1 MIFSL
6 FALLFHAGVTG
17 QTALAAP
24 AAPTWLSPSA
34 NTGYMLQGVRYGA
47 GEWLALGINNTIAS
61 SGDGKNWTLYH
72 PNGGF
77 NEWADAVYDGGNWIL
92 VGSGKIFQSPSGTA
106 ASDTGWTA
114 LKTDFASNLWGI
126 AYGGGKYVT
135 VGSDGVILTSSDKV
149 SWTTQNLSGE
159 SGKFLAAVTY
169 ANGQFV
175 TVSTSGNIYASTDGQ
190 SWSKVYSGS
199 SPINGVTFGNG
210 KFVAVGSGKA
220 YTSTDGSS
228 WSVSPD
234 SVPVLYSVDYG
245 NNKYVAVGA
254 GGILATSTDGT
265 TWSTDEQS
273 NTLQNLYAVRY
284 APEQSR
290 FVDVG
295 ENGVVRTQSGMSD
308 LSNLTISA
316 GTLTPAFAQA
326 TKSYTASVG
335 TAVDQITLTMTP
347 VDSDATILVQGNNA
361 VVTGGTASSNVSL
374 NPGANTI
381 PIRVTSQDGSKQTDY
396 TLTVTRAI
404 PNAPPTDIGLDK
416 TSLPENAGVGTLIGT
431 LSATD
436 PDSTVFT
443 YSLVSGFGD
452 NASFAIAGNQLKS
465 NAVFDFET
473 KNSFSIQIR
482 VIDSGGANYDKIFT
496 IQVTNV
502 AEAPTVSNSSKSG
515 AEDNPLLLGAAD
527 FTAAYADPEN
537 DSLKKVQVTSL
548 PNASAGTLK
557 LNGTAVAA
565 NQEID
570 AADLGQLVFEPVA
583 NWNGTAA
590 FTWKGND
597 GTFDSAN
604 AATFTL
610 TIGAVNDLPT
620 VTDSTKNGTE
630 DTAVKFGVTD
640 FAPQFADVDGNAL
653 AGIKIVSLPNAGAGT
668 LMLNGTAVKLDQE
681 IAANALDQLQFVPAA
696 NWYGTASFDWKGF
709 DGTDYSQSAA
719 TLTLSIVA
727 VNDPPTV
734 SNSAKNGTEDTELPF
749 AQDDFEQQYQDVEQE
764 ALASIQIVS
773 LPAHGTL
780 NLNGAAVSVNQSIAA
795 NQLGQLV
802 FVPDA
807 DWNGSTSFTWK
818 GYDGQA
824 YSAAAAAFTL
834 TIGAVEDLPTV
845 TDGIADGVEDQTL
858 PLSHGVFAPHF
869 ADADGDSL
877 HDIQIVS
884 LPDHGTLQL
893 NGTDVTVD
901 QKLTDAEL
909 ANLYFVPDKD
919 WNGETSFSWKGSDGK
934 GESATAA
941 KLSIAIAP
949 ANDLPTVTNSSK
961 TGDEDTNVAFA
972 LADFSGHFSD
982 IDQDNLRKIQ
992 IVTLPTTG
1000 RLQLEATLVTG
1011 GQEIAAADLGKLVFV
1026 PDTNWSGTTSFAW
1039 KGHDG
1044 TGYSLNEAV
1053 IELTIAAVNDAPTVT
1068 ASSKNGTEDTAL
1080 ALGSADFTLQY
1091 QDVENEPLAK
1101 VQIASLPAHGALN
1114 VDGHAISAN
1123 DELTVADL
1131 DHLSFVPD
1139 ADWNGS
1145 TSFTWKGYDGNSYST
1160 LATFTLVIAPVEDL
1174 PTVKNS
1180 RVAGQEDHVLAF
1192 VPANFNDN
1200 FTDVDGDSLSQVRIE
1215 SLPANGVLTLDGN
1228 PVSAGQVIAASDLGA
1243 LSYAPQANWHGTDS
1257 FTWKAWDGKGYSADA
1272 ATIDLTIAPEN
1283 DPPTVSD
1290 VTMNGDEDK
1299 ELAFAPDDFTAHFT
1313 DDDGDHLSK
1322 IQIVMLPAHGT
1333 LTLDGAAVN
1342 ENQDIAAAKIG
1353 KLRFIPDAEWS
1364 GSTSFVWKAHDG
1376 IDYSAS
1382 TANVIVNIAAINDPP
1397 TMDDS
1402 SKNGM
1407 EDTAVAFAAAD
1418 FTGVYHDAENDSL
1431 QKVKIVSLPNH
1442 GTLLLNH
1449 TPVAVDQ
1456 QIDVNELD
1464 ELTFAP
1470 DADWNGTTGFTW
1482 KGYDG
1487 ADYATKAAELSI
1499 DIASVNDLPTV
1510 SDSSKNGSEGNVMT
1524 FAVNDFTTHFNDVDG
1539 DALQKVQIDS
1549 LPTGGT
1555 LKLDGTAV
1563 SLHDEIDATDLRKL
1577 TFTPK
1582 TSGTTSFTWKGS
1594 DGSGYSNDAAT
1605 LTLRIAPVI
1614 VIPPSS
1620 NDADLR
1626 SLSISGGTLKPEFRA
1641 DQTAYSVEVGSDV
1654 TRITVTPIASHWA
1667 AAIMVNGKAVASGTS
1682 ETIAINDGGAD
1693 VQIVVTAQDGTT
1705 KTYTI
1710 SISQGDAPI
1719 TDIKLDKRS
1728 ISLKEGDRPVQLNVS
1743 VEPAHAS
1750 TKGLVWTSSK
1760 QEVATVDDTGTIVPL
1775 SVGTTTITV
1784 STPDGKISAT
1794 CRVTVKAG
1802 KIQELLAE
1810 PQLLVLGEGESG
1822 SVAIKAFY
1830 GNETVKEIEDGIVWS
1845 SDDEEIATVTD
1856 GEITAEAEGTTFV
1869 TASYKGK
1876 KVKILVKVI
1885 PVKFVDEAAVK
1896 AAFTPPAKGSS
1907 RYKLTVAGTLLTKE
1921 SVTVQV
1927 KLGTKTYSA
1936 TIGKDR
1942 SFSLDRAMTWKGEIP
1957 DRIDV
1962 VIKSRKAGGKT
1973 QIVTVPLKTFDPE
1986 SIEVTEKGKGEYT
1999 ITGDLLDPS
2008 LVAKVEAVTKD
2019 GEHYAGKVDDQQ
2031 FVISLKNVKEQTV
2044 TVRVVLYS
2052 GFEQEAEV
2060 EIP

>member
-1 MIFSL
+1 M
-6 FALLFHAGVTG
+6 G
-17 QTALAAP
+17 QKAQAAS
-24 AAPTWLSPSA
+24 AAPTWLSPSSTTS
-34 NTGYMLQGVRYGA
+34 NMLQGVRYGA
-47 GEWLALGINNTIAS
+47 GEWLALGVSDTIAS
-61 SGDGKNWTLYH
+61 SGDGKHWTLYH
-72 PNGGF
+72 TGGF

-92 VGSGKIFQSPSGTA
+92 VGSGKIYQSPAGTA

-114 LKTDFASNLWGI
+114 LKTDFDNYLWGI
-126 AYGGGKYVT
+126 AYGGGKYVA
-135 VGSDGVILTSSDKV
+135 VGDKGTILTSSNKF
-149 SWTTQNLSGE
+149 SWSTQQLSGE
-159 SGKFLAAVTY
+159 IGNFFTAVVY
-169 ANGQFV
+169 ANGKFV
-175 TVSTSGNIYASTDGQ
+175 TVSSSGCIYTSTDGQ
-190 SWSKVYSGS
+190 SWSKAYSGS
-199 SPINGVTFGNG
+199 STINSVTFGNG
-210 KFVAVGSGKA
+210 KFVAVGDGKA
-220 YTSTDGSS
+220 YTSMDGNAWSS
-228 WSVSPD
+228 TTTNSSM
-234 SVPVLYSVDYG
+234 LYSVDYG
-245 NNKYVAVGA
+245 NNKFAAVGA
-254 GGILATSTDGT
+254 GGTLITSADGVSWAPT
-265 TWSTDEQS
+265 EQS
-273 NTLQNLYAVRY
+273 NTAQDLYAVRY

-290 FVDVG
+290 FVVVG
-295 ENGVVRTQSGMSD
+295 DGGVIRTQSSMSD
-308 LSNLTISA
+308 LSNLTLSA

-326 TKSYTASVG
+326 TKTYTASVD
-335 TAVDQITLTMTP
+335 TAVDQITVTLTP
-347 VDSDATILVQGNNA
+347 ADSDATITVNGNNA
-361 VVTGGTASSNVSL
+361 AVTGGTASSNVPL
-374 NPGANTI
+374 NPGANNI
-381 PIRVTSQDGSKQTDY
+381 QIRVTSQDGSKQTDY

-436 PDSTVFT
+436 ADSTVFT

-452 NASFAIAGNQLKS
+452 NASFTIAGNQLKS
-465 NAVFDFET
+465 NAVFDYET
-473 KNSFSIQIR
+473 KNSYSIQIR
-482 VIDSGGANYDKIFT
+482 VTDSGGASYDKIFT

-515 AEDNPLLLGAAD
+515 SEDNPLSIGAAD

-548 PNASAGTLK
+548 PNASAGVLK

-583 NWNGTAA
+583 NWNGTAT

-597 GTFDSAN
+597 GTFYSAN

-610 TIGAVNDLPT
+610 TIVAVNDLPT

-630 DTAVKFGVTD
+630 DTAVAFDVTD

-653 AGIKIVSLPNAGAGT
+653 AGIKIVSLPDVEAGT
-668 LMLNGTAVKLDQE
+668 LMLNGSAVSANQD
-681 IAANALDQLQFVPAA
+681 IAANALDKLQFVPVA
-696 NWYGTASFDWKGF
+696 NWFGTASFTWKGF
-709 DGTDYSQSAA
+709 DGTDYSQAAA
-719 TLTLSIVA
+719 TLKLEIGA

-749 AQDDFEQQYQDVEQE
+749 TKDDFEQQYLDVEKE

-780 NLNGAAVSVNQSIAA
+780 NLNGVVVSANQSIAA
-795 NQLGQLV
+795 NQLGQLA

-807 DWNGSTSFTWK
+807 DWNGSTGFTWK

-824 YSAAAAAFTL
+824 YSAAAATFTL

-845 TDGIADGVEDQTL
+845 TNGIVNGVEDQPL
-858 PLSHGVFAPHF
+858 ALSHSVLAPHF

-877 HDIQIVS
+877 QAIQVIS

-893 NGTDVTVD
+893 NGTDVAVD
-901 QKLTDAEL
+901 QVL
-909 ANLYFVPDKD
+909 ADSDLVNLYFVPDKD
-919 WNGETSFSWKGSDGK
+919 WNGETSFTWKANDGK

-941 KLSIAIAP
+941 KLTIVLSP

-961 TGDEDTNVAFA
+961 TGDEDTNVTFA
-972 LADFSGHFSD
+972 LTDFSGHFSD
-982 IDQDNLRKIQ
+982 IDQDSLSKIQ
-992 IVTLPTTG
+992 IVTLPSNG
-1000 RLQLEATLVTG
+1000 RLQLGATPVTA
-1011 GQEIAAADLGKLVFV
+1011 GQEIAAADLDTLVFV
-1026 PDTNWSGTTSFAW
+1026 PDANWSGSTIFTW

-1053 IELTIAAVNDAPTVT
+1053 LKLTISDVNDAPTVT
-1068 ASSKNGTEDTAL
+1068 DSSKNGTEDTAL
-1080 ALGSADFTLQY
+1080 ALGSSDFTLQY
-1091 QDVENEPLAK
+1091 HDVENEPLAK
-1101 VQIASLPAHGALN
+1101 VQIVSLPVHGALK
-1114 VDGHAISAN
+1114 VDGHAINAN

-1131 DHLSFVPD
+1131 DKLSFVPD

-1145 TSFTWKGYDGNSYST
+1145 TSFTWKGYDGNSYSA
-1160 LATFTLVIAPVEDL
+1160 LATFTFVFAPVEDM

-1180 RVAGQEDHVLAF
+1180 SVAGQEDHVLAF
-1192 VPANFNDN
+1192 AATDFSDN
-1200 FTDVDGDSLSQVRIE
+1200 FTDVDGDGLSQVKIE
-1215 SLPANGVLTLDGN
+1215 SLPAYGVLNLNGN
-1228 PVSAGQVIAASDLGA
+1228 PVSAGQVIAAIDLGA
-1243 LSYAPQANWHGTDS
+1243 LGYTPQANWNGADS
-1257 FTWKAWDGKGYSADA
+1257 FTWKASDGKGYSTDA
-1272 ATIDLTIAPEN
+1272 ATMDLTIAPEN
-1283 DPPTVSD
+1283 DPPAVSD
-1290 VTMNGDEDK
+1290 VTMNGNEDE
-1299 ELAFAPDDFTAHFT
+1299 EMAFAPNDFTAHFT

-1322 IQIVMLPAHGT
+1322 IQIVTLPAHGT
-1333 LTLDGAAVN
+1333 LTLDGVAVS
-1342 ENQDIAAAKIG
+1342 ENQDIAAAEIS
-1353 KLRFIPDAEWS
+1353 KLHFVPGAEWS
-1364 GSTSFVWKAHDG
+1364 GSTSFAWKAHDG
-1376 IDYSAS
+1376 NDYSVS
-1382 TANVIVNIAAINDPP
+1382 TANVFVNIAAVNDPP

-1402 SKNGM
+1402 SKHGV
-1407 EDTAVAFAAAD
+1407 EDTAVAFAQAD

-1442 GTLLLNH
+1442 GTLMLNH
-1449 TPVAVDQ
+1449 APVTVDQ

-1487 ADYATKAAELSI
+1487 ADYATKAAEMSI
-1499 DIASVNDLPTV
+1499 EIATVNDLPTV

-1524 FAVNDFTTHFNDVDG
+1524 FAANDFTTHFKDVDG

-1563 SLHDEIDATDLRKL
+1563 SVHDEIDATDLRKL
-1577 TFTPK
+1577 TFTPR

-1594 DGSGYSNDAAT
+1594 DDSGYSNDAAT
-1605 LTLRIAPVI
+1605 LTLKIAPVI
-1614 VIPPSS
+1614 VIPPGS

-1626 SLSISGGTLKPEFRA
+1626 GLSISGGTLKPDFHA
-1641 DQTAYSVEVGSDV
+1641 DQTSYSVEVDSDV
-1654 TRITVTPIASHWA
+1654 NRIIVTPIASHWA
-1667 AAIMVNGKAVASGTS
+1667 AAITVNGKSVASGTS
-1682 ETIAINDGGAD
+1682 ATIAIKDGGAD

-1705 KTYTI
+1705 KTYSI

-1719 TDIKLDKRS
+1719 TDIQLDKRS

-1794 CRVTVKAG
+1794 SRVTVKAG

-1810 PQLLVLGEGESG
+1810 PQMLVLGEGESE

-1830 GNETVKEIEDGIVWS
+1830 GYETVKEIKDGIVWS

-1856 GEITAEAEGTTFV
+1856 GEIKAEAEGNTIV

-1876 KVKILVKVI
+1876 KVNILVKVI

-1896 AAFTPPAKGSS
+1896 AAFTPPAKGST
-1907 RYKLTVAGTLLTKE
+1907 RYRLTAAGTLLTKE

-1957 DRIDV
+1957 DQIDV

-1973 QIVTVPLKTFDPE
+1973 QIVTIPLKTFDPE
-1986 SIEVTEKGKGEYT
+1986 SIEVTEKRKGEYT
-1999 ITGDLLDPS
+1999 ISGDLLDPS

-2019 GEHYAGKVDDQQ
+2019 GEQFAGKVDDQQ
-2031 FVISLKNVKEQTV
+2031 FVISLKNIKEQTV

-2060 EIP
+2060 ELP